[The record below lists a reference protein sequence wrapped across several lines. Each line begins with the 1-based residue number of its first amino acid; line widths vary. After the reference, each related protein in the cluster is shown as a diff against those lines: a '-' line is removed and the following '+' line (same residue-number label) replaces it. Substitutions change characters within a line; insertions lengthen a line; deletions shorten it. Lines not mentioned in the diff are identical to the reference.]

1 MTKGNVKDVIRSD
14 CLLSSTEL
22 FSLNPCRIIVWIEN
36 ETITAALKDLKR
48 KMTIIHTK
56 NTFLNTLSICS
67 MLNSNSAKKL
77 NQQDISTVVVFLLT
91 FSSRISLSVDVLCK

>member
-1 MTKGNVKDVIRSD
+1 
-14 CLLSSTEL
+14 
-22 FSLNPCRIIVWIEN
+22 
-36 ETITAALKDLKR
+36 
-48 KMTIIHTK
+48 MTIIHTK

-91 FSSRISLSVDVLCK
+91 FSSLISLSVDVLCK